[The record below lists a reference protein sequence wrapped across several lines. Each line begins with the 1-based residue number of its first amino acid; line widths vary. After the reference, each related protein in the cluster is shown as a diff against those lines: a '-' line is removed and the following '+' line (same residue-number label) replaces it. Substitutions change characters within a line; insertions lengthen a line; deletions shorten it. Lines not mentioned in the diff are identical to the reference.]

1 MFYDLIK
8 REMNQT
14 FNILLI
20 FLFLSICLPNPTFY
34 LEKIDVKNE
43 ANNIEETDIN
53 ELELPSTYNVF
64 AFPTNPI
71 VPDHSDASESF
82 STAVELNL
90 NGQFEGFLHSFSDVD
105 YYKFTSPYSNYFQFN
120 IESSYSYYASSIAV
134 YHESNLLKPIAEPYN
149 NNLSGDLTTIPVFYA
164 EQGETYYFK
173 YTNLNFV
180 DSEDYVYYYARLYDA
195 NVANISET
203 KFEARGYVQEYDMYY
218 NGTDTIYVYLD
229 SSTYASPMTQHGYS
243 YAYILRQAM
252 VIWNKVGIKQF
263 VETTDQ
269 NDADIIAYIYSE
281 EDNANG
287 KYVYY
292 GDIDTGIIYQGG
304 LYLNEYYQENYS
316 YNTTLKTSLHEF
328 GHALGLGHTYYSN
341 DNVMRGG
348 TFEYRGKLGQG
359 DIACYRYLWG

>member
-1 MFYDLIK
+1 MGK
-8 REMNQT
+8 
-14 FNILLI
+14 ILLI
-20 FLFLSICLPNPTFY
+20 FVFVSFYLPNHTLC
-34 LEKIDVKNE
+34 LEKINVSYETSYEED
-43 ANNIEETDIN
+43 NNVN
-53 ELELPSTYNVF
+53 ELELTSTNDVF
-64 AFPTNPI
+64 ALPTNPVI
-71 VPDHSDASESF
+71 PVIYDASDSF
-82 STAVELNL
+82 STAISLGLGEE
-90 NGQFEGFLHSFSDVD
+90 FEEALQTSADKD

-134 YHESNLLKPIAEPYN
+134 YHESDLLNPILETPYN

-164 EQGETYYFK
+164 EQGETFYFK
-173 YTNLNFV
+173 FDNPYFMEAIKVVTYF
-180 DSEDYVYYYARLYDA
+180 ARLYDA

-203 KFEARGYVQEYDMYY
+203 KFEARGYVREYDIYY
-218 NGTDTIYVYLD
+218 NGTDNIYVYLD

-269 NDADIIAYIYSE
+269 NDADIIAYIYSD

-287 KYVYY
+287 KYLYY
-292 GDIDTGIIYQGG
+292 GDKNTGTIYQGK
-304 LYLNEYYQENYS
+304 LYLNEYYQYNHS

-328 GHALGLGHTYYSN
+328 GHALGLGHTSYSN
-341 DNVMRGG
+341 DNVMRSG